1 MHIAAYADVSYPLTY
16 LRSCGLDPDER
27 DSDNQTPL
35 HWACYH
41 GADEALYY
49 LLAWTKDVNAVDSN
63 GQTPLHVA
71 ISQIHK
77 F

>member
-1 MHIAAYADVSYPLTY
+1 MHIAASADVSYALTY
-16 LRSCGLDPDER
+16 LKSQGIDSDER

-49 LLAWTKDVNAVDSN
+49 LLAWTKQVNAIDIN
-63 GQTPLHVA
+63 GQTPLHLA
-71 ISQIHK
+71 IS
-77 F
+77 